1 MAASTSRAMSST
13 QCATT
18 PSLHALRN
26 TPMKLLFVRVAL
38 VPEPRMDFP
47 LRHDCGGTS
56 NLRLHLLSG
65 RVLRRRGGM
74 YRVSFSRR
82 ILGLPFT
89 ITSVVIQ
96 SARNSERALRAAQ
109 LRFMPWSRIPD
120 WRVRADE
127 AKVEPLGS
135 VFR

>member
-1 MAASTSRAMSST
+1 
-13 QCATT
+13 
-18 PSLHALRN
+18 
-26 TPMKLLFVRVAL
+26 
-38 VPEPRMDFP
+38 
-47 LRHDCGGTS
+47 
-56 NLRLHLLSG
+56 
-65 RVLRRRGGM
+65 M

-109 LRFMPWSRIPD
+109 LRFMRWSKIPD
-120 WRVRADE
+120 WRVQADE

>member
-1 MAASTSRAMSST
+1 
-13 QCATT
+13 
-18 PSLHALRN
+18 
-26 TPMKLLFVRVAL
+26 
-38 VPEPRMDFP
+38 MDFP

-56 NLRLHLLSG
+56 NLRLHLSYVG
-65 RVLRRRGGM
+65 VVRRRESM

-109 LRFMPWSRIPD
+109 FRFMRWSRIPD